1 VKVMQLKGLVITAL
15 LLVFVFTLLSFGKAL
30 AQQTLTVSKSTE
42 VYVGVWLVNVEKIDL
57 AASNY
62 RLDFYLWFKFNP
74 SEIDSNTVKAFEIV
88 NGAPTRTP
96 EIVAEEEG
104 RIEYRIRGEFVKTFD
119 FTRYPF
125 ETHTLTIELE
135 HKNLNASH
143 LIFKPDSETAID
155 ETVNVAGWE
164 IGGFE
169 QTVMEHSYGNEAYSR
184 FIFILYLRRPMLSAF
199 VKSVLPI
206 SVITTISLL
215 TFFISPQNFG
225 QRIGLAVS
233 TLMAASAFH
242 LSLLSGIP
250 PIGYLTMADRM
261 MISVY
266 AIFLYNLSVS
276 VYIMKLVDAKKVEE
290 AQKFNNKAFKALAI
304 LITALIIIQL
314 IT

>member
-1 VKVMQLKGLVITAL
+1 MRLNGIALTVCLSVFTFALLSVRGMVEAQAGQFSAANPVKV
-15 LLVFVFTLLSFGKAL
+15 S
-30 AQQTLTVSKSTE
+30 
-42 VYVGVWLVNVEKIDL
+42 VGVWLVNVERVDL
-57 AASNY
+57 AASSY
-62 RLDFYLWFKFNP
+62 RLDFYLWFRFNP
-74 SEIDSNTVKAFEIV
+74 SEINASTVKEFEIV

-96 EIVAEEEG
+96 EIVKEEEG

-135 HKNLNASH
+135 HKRLNASN
-143 LIFKPDSETAID
+143 LIYEPDPETAVD
-155 ETVNVAGWE
+155 EAVNVAGWE

-169 QTVMEHSYGNEAYSR
+169 TASVEHFYGDEVYSR
-184 FIFILYLRRPMLSAF
+184 FIFSLHLKRPGLSSF

-206 SVITTISLL
+206 LIITTISLL

-233 TLMAASAFH
+233 TLMSASAFH
-242 LSLLSGIP
+242 LSLLSGLP
-250 PIGYLTMADRM
+250 PVGYLTLADRI

-276 VYIMKLVDAKKVEE
+276 IYIMKLVDAKKSEE
-290 AQKFNNKAFKALAI
+290 AQKFNSKALKVLAALIAI
-304 LITALIIIQL
+304 IIIIQAVL
-314 IT
+314 